1 MDDDRLVALVTGAA
15 SPIGLGAGIVRR
27 LARDGW
33 RVVVL
38 DRDERVRSTVRKI
51 EAESNI
57 APGSIVE
64 HVGDVTAED
73 AVEAAV
79 TIAAST
85 FGRLDAAI
93 ANAGTGGVEID
104 LVDMTPVDFDSIV
117 AINLR
122 GVYLTARAAGRT
134 MRQARRGSIVL
145 ISSIFGQE
153 PVARTA
159 AYSATK
165 AGVIAMAQAMAL
177 EMAPFNV
184 RVNAIAPGYMLTE
197 MLLGGYR
204 QRAQHAGITAEQ
216 EQDRVSKLIPLGRHG
231 SGDDL
236 GSAVAFLVSDDASYI
251 TGHTLGVTGGM
262 VRR

>member
-1 MDDDRLVALVTGAA
+1 MDDDRRVALVTGAA

-33 RVVVL
+33 RLVVV
-38 DRDERVRSTVRKI
+38 DHDERVAATVQGLV
-51 EAESNI
+51 AELHI
-57 APGSIVE
+57 GPDSIVAY
-64 HVGDVTAED
+64 VGDVTAED
-73 AVEAAV
+73 DVEAAAFLAV
-79 TIAAST
+79 ST

-93 ANAGTGGVEID
+93 ANAGTGGIEID
-104 LVDMTPVDFDSIV
+104 LVDMAPRDFDSIV

-134 MRQARRGSIVL
+134 MRDARHGSIVL

-165 AGVIAMAQAMAL
+165 AGVIAMTQAMAL

-184 RVNAIAPGYMLTE
+184 RVNSIAPGYMLTE

-204 QRAQHAGITAEQ
+204 QRAEHAGITTEQ
-216 EQDRVSKLIPLGRHG
+216 EQERVSKLIPLGRHG
-231 SGDDL
+231 SGDDM
-236 GSAVAFLVSDDASYI
+236 GSAVAFLVSDEASYI